1 MGDNILFRL
10 HRGSL
15 SDSMATARTINTK
28 ADLVKAL
35 DEDGWPHGE
44 IEVKPYGCD
53 DRIGWDT
60 HIVTVDGMAAGF
72 TSAAFPSV
80 VLEGK

>member
-1 MGDNILFRL
+1 MTLFRL

-15 SDSMATARTINTK
+15 ADSMATARTINTK

-35 DEDGWPHGE
+35 DEDGWPHGD
-44 IEVKPYGCD
+44 IEVKPYGRD
-53 DRIGWDT
+53 DRIGWNT

-72 TSAAFPSV
+72 TSGPFTGEQP
-80 VLEGK
+80 

>member
-1 MGDNILFRL
+1 MTLFRL

-15 SDSMATARTINTK
+15 ADSMATARTITTMH
-28 ADLVKAL
+28 DLVKAL
-35 DEDGWPHGE
+35 DEDGWPHGD
-44 IEVKPYGCD
+44 IKVKPYCWD

-72 TSAAFPSV
+72 TSGAFP
-80 VLEGK
+80 LAAKEGK